1 MWTDPIVEETRRIR
15 DEHARQ
21 FNYDLAAIFADIK
34 RFEASLPGASF
45 ALNEGEEKTATEK
58 DDLLALRQAKSA
70 EEHMPTVGIDELRRR
85 LGL

>member
-34 RFEASLPGASF
+34 RFEASLPLALF
-45 ALNEGEEKTATEK
+45 ALNEDEEKAATGKE
-58 DDLLALRQAKSA
+58 DLLALRQAKSV
-70 EEHMPTVGIDELRRR
+70 EEYEPTVGIEELRR
-85 LGL
+85 LGI